1 MSRRKKTLVL
11 CLPFFALALN
21 RESARAQTSLDD
33 VHISG
38 RQTTAAAAT
47 AAYSAAPADPSLIRT
62 RADLVLVPVAITDD
76 RNRPVVGLDQE
87 NFQVFENKRPQA
99 IKNFSTED
107 TPVSIGILLDT
118 SGSMSYKLDRTR
130 EALLQFC
137 EEANPQ
143 DEFFLITFA
152 DSPQLARDFTTRAD
166 TLANDL
172 LSLRSKGKTSLLDAV
187 SMGLEKMR
195 TARYARKALL
205 IISDGGDN
213 HSRFTEHDVKAAVRE
228 SDVTIYAVGTY
239 DHLVSTQEES
249 LGPELLA
256 DIAEATGGQAFSLDR
271 ASEMPDVTRA
281 IGNRLRHEYV
291 LAYQPGEP
299 DGKWHKI
306 TVKLRLPRKFPFL
319 HVNARP
325 GYYAR
330 EENVPVAVAST
341 E

>member
-1 MSRRKKTLVL
+1 MSRSKKTLVL
-11 CLPFFALALN
+11 CLPCFVLALS
-21 RESARAQTSLDD
+21 RESAQAQTSLDD

-38 RQTTAAAAT
+38 RQTTAVAASVP
-47 AAYSAAPADPSLIRT
+47 YPAAPADPSLIRT
-62 RADLVLVPVAITDD
+62 RAELVLVSVAITDEY
-76 RNRPVVGLDQE
+76 NRPVVGLDQE
-87 NFQVFENKRPQA
+87 NFQLFENKRPQA
-99 IKNFSTED
+99 IKNFSSED

-118 SGSMSYKLDRTR
+118 SGSMSYKLERAR
-130 EALLQFC
+130 EAVLQFC

-152 DSPQLARDFTTRAD
+152 DSPQLTRDFTARAD

-172 LSLRSKGKTSLLDAV
+172 LTLRSKGKTSLLDAV
-187 SMGLEKMR
+187 SMGLTKMR

-213 HSRFTEHDVKAAVRE
+213 HSRFTEKDVKAAARE

-239 DHLVSTQEES
+239 DHWISTEEES

-256 DIAEATGGQAFSLDR
+256 DLADATGGQSFSLDR

-281 IGNRLRHEYV
+281 IGSRLRHEYV
-291 LAYQPGEP
+291 LAYQPAQH

-306 TVKLRLPRKFPFL
+306 TVKLRLPKKFPFL

-325 GYYAR
+325 GYYAGD
-330 EENVPVAVAST
+330 ESVPVAVASA